1 MAKRGKRYIESKA
14 SYDSTKEYELNEALE
29 IVEKTAKA
37 KFDETVEIHFN
48 LGVDSRHADQ
58 QVRGTVIL
66 PHGTGKVQRVLAFV
80 KDDRIDEAL
89 AAGADF
95 AGNEEYAEK
104 IQKEGWLDFDVV
116 IATPDMMATVGRLGR
131 VLGPQGLMPNPK
143 TGTVTNDV
151 KQAIEDIK
159 AGKVEYRT
167 DKANLIHVPA
177 GKVSF
182 GASKLAENIKA
193 LIAEVVKAKPAAAKG
208 KYIKSITVA
217 STMGPGVKL
226 QASRASELVETK

>member
-1 MAKRGKRYIESKA
+1 MAKRGKKYLESKV

-29 IVEKTAKA
+29 IVEKNAKA

-89 AAGADF
+89 AAGADY

-104 IQKEGWLDFDVV
+104 IQKDGWLDFDVV

-182 GASKLAENIKA
+182 GVEKLSDNIKA
-193 LIAEVVKAKPAAAKG
+193 LVGEVVKAKPAAAKG

-226 QASRASELVETK
+226 QAGRASELVETK

>member
-1 MAKRGKRYIESKA
+1 MAKRGKKYLESKA
-14 SYDSTKEYELNEALE
+14 SYDSTKEYELNEAIE

-37 KFDETVEIHFN
+37 NFDETVELHFK

-89 AAGADF
+89 SAGADF

-104 IQKEGWLDFDVV
+104 IQKDGWLDFDVV

-182 GASKLAENIKA
+182 GAEKLADNIKA
-193 LIAEVVKAKPAAAKG
+193 LIREVVKARPAAAKG

-226 QASRASELVETK
+226 QAGKASELVETK

>member
-1 MAKRGKRYIESKA
+1 MAKRGKKYLESKA
-14 SYDSTKEYELNEALE
+14 SYDSTKEYELNEAIE

-37 KFDETVEIHFN
+37 NFDETVELHFK

-89 AAGADF
+89 SAGADF

-104 IQKEGWLDFDVV
+104 IQKDGWLDFDVV

-151 KQAIEDIK
+151 AQAIADIK

-167 DKANLIHVPA
+167 DKANLIHVPT

-182 GASKLAENIKA
+182 GAEKLAENIRA
-193 LIAEVVKAKPAAAKG
+193 LITEVVKARPAAAKG
-208 KYIKSITVA
+208 KYIRSITVS

-226 QASRASELVETK
+226 NPAKAAELAEK

>member
-1 MAKRGKRYIESKA
+1 MAKRGKKYLESKA

-29 IVEKTAKA
+29 IVEKSAKA
-37 KFDETVEIHFN
+37 KFDETVELHFS

-58 QVRGTVIL
+58 QVRGTIIL

-104 IQKEGWLDFDVV
+104 IQKDGWLDFDVV

-182 GASKLAENIKA
+182 GGEKLADNIKT
-193 LIAEVVKAKPAAAKG
+193 LVAEVVKARPAAAKG

-226 QASRASELVETK
+226 QAGKASELVEKK

>member
-1 MAKRGKRYIESKA
+1 MAKRGKKYIESKA
-14 SYDSTKEYELNEALE
+14 LYDSTKEYELNEALE

-37 KFDETVEIHFN
+37 KFDETVELHFN

-66 PHGTGKVQRVLAFV
+66 PHGTGKVQKVLAFV

-89 AAGADF
+89 AAGADY

-104 IQKEGWLDFDVV
+104 IQKDGWLDFDVV

-151 KQAIEDIK
+151 KQAVEDIK

-182 GASKLAENIKA
+182 GAEKLAENIKA
-193 LIAEVVKAKPAAAKG
+193 LITEVVKARPAAAKG

>member
-1 MAKRGKRYIESKA
+1 MAKRGKNYLESKA
-14 SYDSTKEYELNEALE
+14 SYDSTQEYELNEALE
-29 IVEKTAKA
+29 IVEKSAKA
-37 KFDETVEIHFN
+37 KFDETVELHFS

-89 AAGADF
+89 AAGADY

-104 IQKEGWLDFDVV
+104 IQKDGWLDFDVV

-182 GASKLAENIKA
+182 GTEKLADNIKA
-193 LIAEVVKAKPAAAKG
+193 LITEVVKAKPAAAKG

-226 QASRASELVETK
+226 QAGRASELVEK

>member
-1 MAKRGKRYIESKA
+1 MAKRGKNYLESKA
-14 SYDSTKEYELNEALE
+14 SHDSTQEYELNEALE
-29 IVEKTAKA
+29 IVEKSAKA
-37 KFDETVEIHFN
+37 KFDETVELHFS

-89 AAGADF
+89 AAGADY

-104 IQKEGWLDFDVV
+104 IQKDGWLDFDVV

-182 GASKLAENIKA
+182 GTEKLADNIKA
-193 LIAEVVKAKPAAAKG
+193 LITEVVKAKPAAAKG

-226 QASRASELVETK
+226 QAGRASELVEK

>member
-1 MAKRGKRYIESKA
+1 MESKA
-14 SYDSTKEYELNEALE
+14 LYDSTKEYELNEALE

-37 KFDETVEIHFN
+37 KFDETVELHFS

-66 PHGTGKVQRVLAFV
+66 PHGTGKVQKVLAFV

-89 AAGADF
+89 AAGAEY

-104 IQKEGWLDFDVV
+104 IQKDGWLDFDVV

-151 KQAIEDIK
+151 KQAVEDLS
-159 AGKVEYRT
+159 
-167 DKANLIHVPA
+167 LIH
-177 GKVSF
+177 
-182 GASKLAENIKA
+182 I
-193 LIAEVVKAKPAAAKG
+193 
-208 KYIKSITVA
+208 
-217 STMGPGVKL
+217 
-226 QASRASELVETK
+226 

>member
-1 MAKRGKRYIESKA
+1 MAKRGKKYLESKA

-29 IVEKTAKA
+29 IVEKNAKA

-89 AAGADF
+89 AAGADY

-104 IQKEGWLDFDVV
+104 IQKDGWLDFDVV

-182 GASKLAENIKA
+182 GVEKLSDNIKA
-193 LIAEVVKAKPAAAKG
+193 LVGEVVKAKPAAAKG

-226 QASRASELVETK
+226 QAGRASELVETK

>member
-1 MAKRGKRYIESKA
+1 MEKKKKKYLESKA

-29 IVEKTAKA
+29 IVERNAKA
-37 KFDETVEIHFN
+37 KFDETAEIHFN

-89 AAGADF
+89 AAGADY

-104 IQKEGWLDFDVV
+104 IQKDGWLDFDVV

-167 DKANLIHVPA
+167 DKANLVHVPA

-182 GASKLAENIKA
+182 GVEKLSENIKA
-193 LIAEVVKAKPAAAKG
+193 LVGEVVKAKPAAAKG

-226 QASRASELVETK
+226 QAGRASELVETK